1 MAKSKSPEISALDAE
16 LLLRR
21 EEASTGA
28 CAQLSTWATRS
39 YELESEG
46 RKQDPR
52 TAFMHDRDRVIHSL
66 AFRRLKHKTQ
76 VFIPYTNDHQR
87 TRLTHTVEVMQISRT
102 IARCLA
108 LNEDLTEAAALGHD
122 LGHTPFGHVGEKT
135 LDAVMRGKD
144 LPESIPAGLAAAGGG
159 FKHNLQSLKVV
170 DELESRYGHPG
181 LNLSDQAREGILKHT
196 RWKKWIDYPGLV
208 KEGLNLDRA
217 EPHFEG
223 QVVAV
228 ADEITQQTHDL
239 EDGLRGRIVPLGDVL
254 ELELVK
260 RIAAKNEL
268 LRDKKVDSY
277 VKQNTIIRS
286 LIHVLVVDVI
296 RESERRLKAW
306 CKKHKITGHG
316 DFAGRQDAVTRCVDL
331 SREMQP
337 LFKELE
343 KFVVGRVIRSRQ
355 VQLNDESGRYLI
367 RELFNIYYNDPRL
380 LPYYVLER
388 YRTGNKIEHLQHLA
402 RRSTEEQL
410 MGEIAAHYHGRQE
423 FLRVICD
430 YIAGMSNT
438 YAIREYEKL
447 IMPFHG

>member
-1 MAKSKSPEISALDAE
+1 MAKGKSPEFSALDAE
-16 LLLRR
+16 SLLRR

-28 CAQLSTWATRS
+28 CAQLSAWATRR

-52 TAFMHDRDRVIHSL
+52 TAFMHDRDRVIHSR

-102 IARCLA
+102 IARCLG
-108 LNEDLTEAAALGHD
+108 LNEDLTETIALGHD

-144 LPESIPAGLAAAGGG
+144 VPEGIPPELASAGGG
-159 FKHNLQSLKVV
+159 FKHNLQSLKVI
-170 DELESRYGHPG
+170 DEIESRYGHPG

-196 RWKKWIDYPGLV
+196 RWKKWVDYPGLE
-208 KEGLNLDRA
+208 KQGLHLERS

-223 QVVAV
+223 QVVAS
-228 ADEITQQTHDL
+228 ADEIAQQTHDL
-239 EDGLRGRIVPLGDVL
+239 EDGLRGRIVPFGDVM
-254 ELELVK
+254 ELDLVK

-268 LRDKKVDSY
+268 LRDKKVGSY

-286 LIHVLVVDVI
+286 LIHVLIVDVI
-296 RESERRLKAW
+296 QESERRLRAW
-306 CKKHKITGHG
+306 CKRHKMNSHA
-316 DFAGRQDAVTRCVDL
+316 DFAKKQDAISRCVDF
-331 SREMQP
+331 SSEMHP

-367 RELFNIYYNDPRL
+367 RELFSIYYNDPRL
-380 LPYYVLER
+380 LPFYALER
-388 YRTGNKIEHLQHLA
+388 YRADNKIEHLQHMSK
-402 RRSTEEQL
+402 RSTEEQL
-410 MGEIAAHYHGRQE
+410 KGEIAANYHGRPE
-423 FLRVICD
+423 FLRLVCD